1 MSVMFGVYVAAYL
14 SALRQSWRGDLHK
27 KAPYISAQ
35 RFSIFEEVV
44 YELNLFLVTVMAIVH
59 NLIPNG
65 DKVFEELLF

>member
-1 MSVMFGVYVAAYL
+1 MSVMFGVYVAAHL
-14 SALRQSWRGDLHK
+14 SALQQPWRGDLHK
-27 KAPYISAQ
+27 KAPCISAQ

-59 NLIPNG
+59 DLIPYG